1 MRATTDWVRFL
12 LVTLLGAAGIFGLE
26 VIWHGVVL
34 RGLYE
39 AYPLRPDDQ
48 LRALMPFLLLTY
60 FLQLPVFCYLYL
72 RVYRERTLAN
82 ALWWGAWGGFFV
94 LTPNTQYFV
103 GIPHM
108 GWGLLAL
115 QVVGGMGMMMILMGY
130 FTLAYRPRPLGKVQE
145 PLQVDTDWVRFIP
158 TAIVVSLV
166 IAMVDLAFHG
176 TVAPRL
182 FPGVYPPADY
192 PQRDPAEAASM
203 VPFLLSAYVFQIGL
217 FFYLFLRIYPERGW
231 GNAVWWG
238 IWGSL
243 FLYIPD
249 AQIFVSED
257 KYTWTMLGIQ
267 LIEGVILPLVMILTF
282 ELVFRPRAGRVAG
295 GRQAVAGAAH

>member
-1 MRATTDWVRFL
+1 MRAKTDWPRFL
-12 LVTLLGAAGIFGLE
+12 AVTLVGAVGFFALD
-26 VIWHGVVL
+26 VLWHGYVV
-34 RGLYE
+34 RGLY
-39 AYPLRPDDQ
+39 ADYPMRPDNQ
-48 LRALMPFLLLTY
+48 IRALLPFLLLT
-60 FLQLPVFCYLYL
+60 FLLQLPTFCYIYL
-72 RVYRERTLAN
+72 RVYRRPNLGN
-82 ALWWGAWGGFFV
+82 ALWWGAWGAFWV
-94 LTPNTQYFV
+94 LTPNMQYFV
-103 GIPHM
+103 GIPGM
-108 GWGLLAL
+108 SWGLLATE
-115 QVVGGMGMMMILMGY
+115 VAEGIVMMMMLMGY
-130 FTLAYRPRPLGKVQE
+130 FTLAYRPRPLGDVAE
-145 PLQVDTDWVRFIP
+145 APQVDTDWVRFIP

-192 PQRDPAEAASM
+192 PHRDPTESASM
-203 VPFLLSAYVFQIGL
+203 IPFLLTAYVFQIGI

-267 LIEGVILPLVMILTF
+267 LVEGVVLPLIMILTF
-282 ELVFRPRAGRVAG
+282 QLVFRPRTRASNLR
-295 GRQAVAGAAH
+295 RFEAA